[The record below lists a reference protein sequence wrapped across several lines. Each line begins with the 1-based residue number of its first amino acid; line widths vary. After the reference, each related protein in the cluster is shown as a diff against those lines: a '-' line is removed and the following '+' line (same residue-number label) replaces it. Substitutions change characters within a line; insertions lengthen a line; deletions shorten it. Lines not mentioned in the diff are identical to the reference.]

1 MSNEKSLPQSD
12 IDITHHTAVVNG
24 VRLHY
29 VMAGS
34 GEPLVLL
41 HGWPQTWR
49 EWHSM
54 IPALARQFT
63 VIAPDMRGFG
73 DSDKPG
79 SGYDKRT
86 VAQDIHQLVHHLGF
100 HEINL
105 VGHDIGMMVAYEYAS
120 AHPDEV
126 RKLAVLEAGL
136 PGLGLE
142 ALHDS
147 AAFPQFWHFGFFRAP
162 NLAEALI
169 AGREKM
175 FITHFIRH
183 LAYDTYAL
191 SDADL
196 NEYAERLSAPGAL
209 RASFE
214 HYRAFDID
222 AVNNR
227 QNALTKLSMPVL
239 AVGGEFCMN
248 DQMGHIMRPLANDVQ
263 SVVIKRSGHW
273 LTEEQPEQLTAA
285 LLEFFH

>member
-1 MSNEKSLPQSD
+1 MPTEQVLTTSEIK
-12 IDITHHTAVVNG
+12 ITHHTAVVNG

-29 VMAGS
+29 AMAGS

-49 EWHSM
+49 EWYAM
-54 IPALARQFT
+54 IPELAKKFT
-63 VIAPDMRGFG
+63 VIVPDMRGFG

-79 SGYDKRT
+79 CGYDKRT
-86 VAQDIHQLVHHLGF
+86 VAEDIFQLVNHLGYD
-100 HEINL
+100 EINL

-120 AHPDEV
+120 AHPTKV

-142 ALHDS
+142 MLMDGAK
-147 AAFPQFWHFGFFRAP
+147 FPQFYHFSFFIAP
-162 NLAEALI
+162 GLAESLV

-191 SDADL
+191 SDDDL

-214 HYRAFDID
+214 HYRAFPVD
-222 AVNNR
+222 AVNN
-227 QNALTKLSMPVL
+227 QENARTKLTMPVL
-239 AVGGEFCMN
+239 AVGGEYCMN
-248 DQMGHIMRPLANDVQ
+248 DQVGHIMSPLADNVQ
-263 SVVIKRSGHW
+263 TAVIERSGHW
-273 LTEEQPEQLTAA
+273 LTEEQPEELTAV
-285 LLEFFH
+285 LLTFFA